1 MGEFAAGATTAHLA
15 GEPHAVP
22 SDPLVIPSDLVA
34 HSPARDVSYI
44 PSQSVSDP
52 GARAWSIAAF
62 AFAAAC
68 VFCGLGSWALLN
80 PDEGRNAGVALEMQK
95 AGAWLVPV
103 YNGIPYLD
111 KPPFYFRTVAISLA
125 VFGRTEFAARV
136 PSALFGCALLVVV
149 WAFCRREYGWQTAAL
164 AVLVVATTPMF
175 LGLARMVI
183 FDMALA
189 LAIWASL
196 FAAYVAEEKSGGAR
210 RMWWLAS
217 AVAAATATLIK
228 GPVGFLVPLVVL
240 LVLAAVERKRGV
252 LGRMFSPLN
261 LAVFFALVLAWFIGV
276 SLRRPD
282 FPHYGIV
289 EESLQRFT
297 TSKFNRLGPFYYYV
311 PVIAGFFFPW
321 SAILPG
327 AMVAGWRARAKAL
340 PADRLFGVAAIVV
353 PLFFSI
359 SHSKLPQYVLPGIVA
374 LGVLVAR
381 IFGMAWEDPKGRAA
395 RLVLRGAV
403 IAAVASFALAA
414 LLAVDV
420 FHMRALLPAFGVRN
434 AQSLL
439 LRGLFAPL
447 LVALA
452 VLGVTTA
459 TARVLRSCRVAF
471 MGFLLFLPVTMIAGR
486 RELRAYADS
495 VSSRPLAERIEM
507 ENPGGD
513 VAMLECFSTGLPYYL
528 DRPVFLVSR
537 DGAETTSNYIAHL
550 VATSPDEQSW
560 PPTIIPPDRFA
571 AWLAGR
577 TAPVFVLARTD
588 RTADLVALA
597 ESHGATVETIEP
609 GWFGAL
615 INGKIHTTTLSPP
628 IAPEMPTASTTP
640 LTATASTILN
650 VRGGAH

>member
-1 MGEFAAGATTAHLA
+1 MGESSAGATTAHPA
-15 GEPHAVP
+15 GELHAVP
-22 SDPLVIPSDLVA
+22 SGLAS
-34 HSPARDVSYI
+34 HSSARDVSRA
-44 PSQSVSDP
+44 PSQGVSDA

-62 AFAAAC
+62 AFAFAC

-80 PDEGRNAGVALEMQK
+80 PDEGRNAGVALEMQR

-103 YNGIPYLD
+103 YNGIAYLD
-111 KPPFYFRTVAISLA
+111 KPAFYFRTVAISLA
-125 VFGRTEFAARV
+125 VFGRTEFAARL
-136 PSALFGCALLVVV
+136 PSALFGCALLAMV
-149 WAFCRREYGWQTAAL
+149 WAFCRRVYGWRTAAL
-164 AVLVVATTPMF
+164 VVVLLATTPMF

-196 FAAYVAEEKSGGAR
+196 FAAYAAELKSGGAR
-210 RMWWLAS
+210 RLWWLAS
-217 AVAAATATLIK
+217 AAAAATATLIK

-240 LVLAAVERKRGV
+240 LVLAAVERKRGM
-252 LGRMFSPLN
+252 LGRLFSPLN

-297 TSKFNRLGPFYYYV
+297 TSKFNRPGPFYYYL

-321 SAILPG
+321 SAILPE
-327 AMVAGWRARAKAL
+327 ALVAGWRARARAL

-381 IFGMAWEDPKGRAA
+381 IFGMAWENPHGRAA

-403 IAAVASFALAA
+403 IAAVASLALAA

-420 FHMRALLPAFGVRN
+420 FHVRALLPAFGVRN

-447 LVALA
+447 LVALV

-459 TARVLRSCRVAF
+459 TARVLRSCRLAF
-471 MGFLLFLPVTMIAGR
+471 MGFLLFLPVTMVAGQ

-495 VSSRPLAERIEM
+495 VSSRPLSARIEV

-513 VAMLECFSTGLPYYL
+513 VAMLECFSTGLPFYL

-550 VATSPDEQSW
+550 IATTPDEQNW
-560 PPTIIPPDRFA
+560 PPTIIAPDRFA

-577 TAPVFVLARTD
+577 TTPVFVLARTD

-597 ESHGATVETIEP
+597 ALHGATVETIEA
-609 GWFGAL
+609 GWFGAV
-615 INGKIHTTTLSPP
+615 INGKIRMTTLSPP
-628 IAPEMPTASTTP
+628 TAQGTSWTSTTP
-640 LTATASTILN
+640 MMPVASTMSN
-650 VRGGAH
+650 APAGAH

>member
-1 MGEFAAGATTAHLA
+1 MGELPAGATTAHLA
-15 GEPHAVP
+15 GEPYAVP
-22 SDPLVIPSDLVA
+22 SQLVG
-34 HSPARDVSYI
+34 HSPARDVSRT
-44 PSQSVSDP
+44 PSQSLSDS
-52 GARAWSIAAF
+52 GARAWSVAALV
-62 AFAAAC
+62 FAAAC

-80 PDEGRNAGVALEMQK
+80 PDEGRNAGVALEMRK
-95 AGAWLVPV
+95 AGAWLVPL

-111 KPPFYFRTVAISLA
+111 KPAFYFRTVAISLA
-125 VFGRTEFAARV
+125 VFGRTEFAARL
-136 PSALFGCALLVVV
+136 PSALFGCALLVMV
-149 WAFCRREYGWQTAAL
+149 WAFCRRAYGWRSAAL
-164 AVLVVATTPMF
+164 AVVVLATAPMF

-196 FAAYVAEEKSGGAR
+196 FAAYVAEEDSGSAR

-240 LVLAAVERKRGV
+240 LVLAAVERRRGV

-297 TSKFNRLGPFYYYV
+297 TSKFNRPGPFYYYV
-311 PVIAGFFFPW
+311 PVILGFFFPW
-321 SAILPG
+321 SAILPE
-327 AMVAGWRARAKAL
+327 AMVAGWRARARAL

-353 PLFFSI
+353 PIFFSI

-381 IFGMAWEDPKGRAA
+381 IFAMAWENPEGRAA
-395 RLVLRGAV
+395 RLVLRACV
-403 IAAVASFALAA
+403 IAAVASLALAA

-420 FHMRALLPAFGVRN
+420 FHVRALLPAFGVRN

-447 LVALA
+447 LVALV
-452 VLGVTTA
+452 VLGATAA
-459 TARVLRSCRVAF
+459 TARALRSCRVAF

-495 VSSRPLAERIEM
+495 VSSRPLAARIEM

-513 VAMLECFSTGLPYYL
+513 VAMLECFSTGLPFYL

-537 DGAETTSNYIAHL
+537 DGAETTSNYIVHL
-550 VATSPDEQSW
+550 IAKTPDEQNW
-560 PPTIIPPDRFA
+560 PPTIIAPDRFA
-571 AWLAGR
+571 AWLAER
-577 TAPVFVLARTD
+577 TTPVFVLARTD
-588 RTADLVALA
+588 RAPDLVALA
-597 ESHGATVETIEP
+597 ASHGATVEAIEP

-615 INGKIHTTTLSPP
+615 INGKIHTTKLSPP
-628 IAPEMPTASTTP
+628 TERETSSTSAAPMM
-640 LTATASTILN
+640 ATASTILN
-650 VRGGAH
+650 APAGAR